1 MMIILLIKKFC
12 SKSSISFILNIA
24 NLLFLCQRLLLPF
37 AQSIIFVSLFHRIW
51 TINIMGNKQEES
63 DGRKKT
69 RVNRLRGDLNIN
81 WNTSVDVDTMK
92 TTFFRCCLINY
103 QLLLILWL
111 FLLFITSDFKSDLFG
126 TVSILICV
134 GTAWKEYLNKSW
146 NDHIWSKWR
155 TWLHQ
160 CCLLS
165 HCDHPQLRYF
175 HACLSQLNWSDD
187 VFDSLSN
194 SFPRLDSLL

>member
-1 MMIILLIKKFC
+1 
-12 SKSSISFILNIA
+12 
-24 NLLFLCQRLLLPF
+24 
-37 AQSIIFVSLFHRIW
+37 
-51 TINIMGNKQEES
+51 MGNKQEES

-134 GTAWKEYLNKSW
+134 GTAWKEYLNKS
-146 NDHIWSKWR
+146 
-155 TWLHQ
+155 
-160 CCLLS
+160 
-165 HCDHPQLRYF
+165 
-175 HACLSQLNWSDD
+175 
-187 VFDSLSN
+187 
-194 SFPRLDSLL
+194 